1 MQSRAR
7 RTLAFLLIAMA
18 TGAAGRGAA
27 QSRADDDAW
36 KTRLPAQLHIGTQAS
51 VAAQFEIACRDGK
64 GGALGW
70 SLIIAQPD
78 AMNAFPLDDFEGPG
92 GIGEKRVLAQW
103 SVGDG
108 SSDGVARTS
117 ISGWYGVDGDGF
129 VLATSQLTAKPADL
143 ARLSRALIASA
154 GGMMHLVVQPPEGK
168 GDALN
173 ADAQI
178 GDHREAIAR
187 ILEPCL
193 PPAKRPAAASVQI
206 RSKQD
211 DQAGRE

>member
-1 MQSRAR
+1 MRAKAIR
-7 RTLAFLLIAMA
+7 RRRNILRLAITVSGCVLGI
-18 TGAAGRGAA
+18 A
-27 QSRADDDAW
+27 QSHADEAAW
-36 KTRLPAQLHIGTQAS
+36 KTRVPAQLHVGAQAPI
-51 VAAQFEIACRDGK
+51 AAAFEIACRDGQ

-78 AMNAFPLDDFEGPG
+78 ALTAFPWVDFEGPG

-103 SVGDG
+103 SVGEAKNAR
-108 SSDGVARTS
+108 ARTS

-143 ARLSRALIASA
+143 ARLSRRLIEST
-154 GGMMHLVVQPPEGK
+154 GGTMRLVVQSPSK
-168 GDALN
+168 GEALS

-178 GDHREAIAR
+178 GDRREAIAR

-193 PPAKRPAAASVQI
+193 PPAKQ
-206 RSKQD
+206 
-211 DQAGRE
+211 